1 MYHGSEFD
9 EMSETSLPSVKFEVR
24 NSLTDL
30 SLKILEAKCDLT
42 STPVEDI
49 VKFTGLSA
57 ENIIALKNG
66 ADLSLEMIE
75 ELPDTDNE

>member
-49 VKFTGLSA
+49 VNRYYDIMCEVHAAFGETP
-57 ENIIALKNG
+57 EF
-66 ADLSLEMIE
+66 
-75 ELPDTDNE
+75 